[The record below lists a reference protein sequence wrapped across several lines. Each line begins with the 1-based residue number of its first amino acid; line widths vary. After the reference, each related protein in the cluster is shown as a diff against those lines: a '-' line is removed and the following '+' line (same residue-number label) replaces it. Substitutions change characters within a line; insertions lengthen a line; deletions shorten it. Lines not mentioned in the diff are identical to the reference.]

1 MTERRLSIADFTDPA
16 GAHERRRREDE
27 IDLRRGELELR
38 AQIESYRLRQDD
50 AHHRDKVAQDER
62 HHGDKMQ
69 ALERADRLDAQRLGL
84 VARRDAEQAAVNR
97 EHVAVSRERLELDRE
112 QFAAKMEA
120 EREGAM
126 IQAHASLALARVNH
140 DGAIELAE
148 LGQAHAVGLSELN
161 HRQTLALSELNHA
174 QALGVM
180 REQSQI
186 ANMDATTAIA
196 RDRILST
203 IRRGEAT
210 TKDLSGAIGAILVE
224 KVKGR
229 ISEKLADQKEV
240 HRENER
246 KHEKEMAE
254 RAARF
259 GRVGFTP
266 EELVRAGFSIKEASM
281 IVERLTSGIGPQ
293 NDEEAEVFGKFDHWH
308 AHLKQQGR

>member
-38 AQIESYRLRQDD
+38 AQIESYRLRQDE
-50 AHHRDKVAQDER
+50 AHHRDKLALEER
-62 HHGDKMQ
+62 QHADKMQ
-69 ALERADRLDAQRLGL
+69 ALERADQLDAQRLGL
-84 VARRDAEQAAVNR
+84 VARRDAEQT
-97 EHVAVSRERLELDRE
+97 AVSRERLELDRE

-140 DGAIELAE
+140 DGAVVLSEM
-148 LGQAHAVGLSELN
+148 GQAHALELSQLN
-161 HRQTLALSELNHA
+161 HRQTVALSELNHT

-186 ANMDATTAIA
+186 ANMDATTAIT
-196 RDRILST
+196 REGVLST
-203 IRRGEAT
+203 IRRGET
-210 TKDLSGAIGAILVE
+210 TAKDLSGAIGAILVE

-229 ISEKLADQKEV
+229 IAEKLAEQKET

-246 KHEKEMAE
+246 RHEKEMAE

-266 EELVRAGFSIKEASM
+266 EELVRAGFSIKEASV

-293 NDEEAEVFGKFDHWH
+293 NDDEADIFKKFDDWS
-308 AHLKQQGR
+308 AHLQSQGL